1 MEQLKEAAKLIVTL
15 QFGSISLLQRR
26 MGLNYNQALAL
37 INELETLKI
46 VGPFEGNKNRNV
58 LISNIEEIENI
69 FNLK

>member
-15 QFGSISLLQRR
+15 QSGSVSLLQRR
-26 MGLNYNQALAL
+26 MGLNYNKALAL
-37 INELETLKI
+37 MNELETLKI

-58 LISNIEEIENI
+58 LISNYEEIENI

>member
-15 QFGSISLLQRR
+15 QSGSISLLQRR
-26 MGLNYNQALAL
+26 MGLNYAEASAVMQ
-37 INELETLKI
+37 ELETLKI

-58 LISNIEEIENI
+58 LISNIEEIDNI